1 MRYRNLIL
9 FFVLAAVWGTAF
21 VGIKIGLEFFP
32 PVLYA
37 ALRYD
42 IAGLLMLGYAV
53 YVTDPIPRG
62 KAQWTVVLIGS
73 VFLIAL
79 YHAFLFVGETSPQ
92 MTSGMAAIIISLSPV
107 LTTATARGLL
117 PSERLKPAG
126 LLGLGLGLGGVILI
140 TQPDPTNLLSSGVIA
155 MLLVFGA
162 ALSFAVGTVLTRR
175 VHADLPIETLE
186 AWSMI
191 GGALL
196 MHVISLS
203 LGESFADIQL
213 SIEAIVALSYLVIF
227 SSALGFLIYFDLLER
242 MGPIEINLVSYVTPV
257 IATVTGAILLGE
269 EITSATVV
277 GFFVIVTGFVL
288 IKRETLMRWFG
299 YGPATEPARM
309 NPNENSYPCNDD

>member
-1 MRYRNLIL
+1 MRYRNLTL
-9 FFVLAAVWGTAF
+9 FFILAAVWGTAF

-42 IAGLLMLGYAV
+42 IAGLFMLGYAV

-62 KAQWTVVLIGS
+62 RSQWTLVLIGS

-79 YHAFLFVGETSPQ
+79 YHAFLFVGEGSPQ

-126 LLGLGLGLGGVILI
+126 LLGLLLGLGGVVLI
-140 TQPDPTNLLSSGVIA
+140 TQPDPANLFSSGVIA

-175 VHADLPIETLE
+175 VHTDLPIETLE

-196 MHVISLS
+196 MHAISLS
-203 LGESFADIQL
+203 LGESFADIHL
-213 SIEAIVALSYLVIF
+213 TVEAIVALSYLVIF

-242 MGPIEINLVSYVTPV
+242 LGAIQINLVSYVTPV
-257 IATVTGAILLGE
+257 IATVTGALLLGE
-269 EITSATVV
+269 EITSATVA
-277 GFFVIVTGFVL
+277 GFLVIVAGFGL
-288 IKRETLMRWFG
+288 IKCEMILKEIGDGQTVD
-299 YGPATEPARM
+299 PART